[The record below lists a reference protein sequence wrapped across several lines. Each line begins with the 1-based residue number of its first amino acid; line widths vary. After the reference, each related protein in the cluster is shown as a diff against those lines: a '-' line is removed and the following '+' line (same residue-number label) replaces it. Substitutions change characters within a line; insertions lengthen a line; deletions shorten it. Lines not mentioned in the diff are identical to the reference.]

1 MPIEMK
7 RVKNM
12 RELLQKD
19 FCWVVGIFCIGLS
32 LFSCLF
38 PFIGKVPGVSF
49 AQHGLVV
56 VGVILM
62 LAGMVRYRKK
72 D

>member
-1 MPIEMK
+1 
-7 RVKNM
+7 M

-62 LAGMVRYRKK
+62 LAGMVRFRKK

>member
-1 MPIEMK
+1 
-7 RVKNM
+7 M
-12 RELLQKD
+12 RELLRKD

-38 PFIGKVPGVSF
+38 PFISNVPGVSF
-49 AQHGLVV
+49 AQRGLVV

-62 LAGMVRYRKK
+62 LTGMVRYRKK